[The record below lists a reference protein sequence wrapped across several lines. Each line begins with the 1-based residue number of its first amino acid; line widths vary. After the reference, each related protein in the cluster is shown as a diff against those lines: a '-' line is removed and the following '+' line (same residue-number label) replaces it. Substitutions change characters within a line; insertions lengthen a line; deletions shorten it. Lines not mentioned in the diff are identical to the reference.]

1 MRRPVLLVLHHL
13 RVVEHQND
21 KIVNVVVTLDDRVR
35 KLKQYTAGEENQ
47 RRKKKLKLRGGG
59 GRFFGSDTFLR
70 LDRDRVKRDFY
81 ELRVWAYGF
90 YQKMIRV
97 GDVREERPSEAIDV

>member
-1 MRRPVLLVLHHL
+1 MDFDLG
-13 RVVEHQND
+13 VVEHQND

-47 RRKKKLKLRGGG
+47 RRKKKLKSNEM
-59 GRFFGSDTFLR
+59 SDTFLR